1 MSDTKTGFTSAER
14 AAMKQ
19 RAEELKATKGVKG
32 AAKRAKE
39 YEACLAAIEGLAGAD
54 RQIAER
60 LHVIVAEEAP
70 ELLPKTWYGF
80 PSYARDDKVVVF
92 YQPASKFDTRYGTVG
107 FNQDAALD
115 DGDLWATSFAVLSVT
130 DEVEKTLRA
139 LVGKA
144 AG

>member
-1 MSDTKTGFTSAER
+1 M
-14 AAMKQ
+14 
-19 RAEELKATKGVKG
+19 
-32 AAKRAKE
+32 
-39 YEACLAAIEGLAGAD
+39 
-54 RQIAER
+54 
-60 LHVIVAEEAP
+60 
-70 ELLPKTWYGF
+70 
-80 PSYARDDKVVVF
+80 VF

>member
-1 MSDTKTGFTSAER
+1 M
-14 AAMKQ
+14 
-19 RAEELKATKGVKG
+19 
-32 AAKRAKE
+32 
-39 YEACLAAIEGLAGAD
+39 
-54 RQIAER
+54 
-60 LHVIVAEEAP
+60 IVAEEAP